1 METLLSVESID
12 LNQNENIVNTNKYK
26 IQYYNMITLLKVFF
40 YLFFEPKTIDNVWR
54 NKIIEYFLKFRNIL
68 KKNNLI
74 FSNYL
79 IPLYNGEEKVEKTIL
94 EICFLITISFLSTEK
109 DDVKIN
115 TFFDFFENKDRSC
128 KEYGESL
135 FSLFDKLNKNN
146 ENINDIV
153 NIKIN
158 HRKILIKAKE
168 LVGINRGINIIK
180 QLLIGNNSRNNSYTE
195 IHFGPK
201 QIIIIANIKNNN
213 YIYFGILISFI
224 LILFS
229 FYIIK
234 RNQL

>member
-1 METLLSVESID
+1 MAMKM
-12 LNQNENIVNTNKYK
+12 TNK
-26 IQYYNMITLLKVFF
+26 I
-40 YLFFEPKTIDNVWR
+40 
-54 NKIIEYFLKFRNIL
+54 
-68 KKNNLI
+68 KNNFIQL
-74 FSNYL
+74 
-79 IPLYNGEEKVEKTIL
+79 IL
-94 EICFLITISFLSTEK
+94 E
-109 DDVKIN
+109 
-115 TFFDFFENKDRSC
+115 
-128 KEYGESL
+128 
-135 FSLFDKLNKNN
+135 NKNN

>member
-1 METLLSVESID
+1 MYI
-12 LNQNENIVNTNKYK
+12 
-26 IQYYNMITLLKVFF
+26 
-40 YLFFEPKTIDNVWR
+40 
-54 NKIIEYFLKFRNIL
+54 
-68 KKNNLI
+68 NLI
-74 FSNYL
+74 FNNENFY
-79 IPLYNGEEKVEKTIL
+79 LYNLFIKFCFNQIAPKAENETKENIDKNKEIKIL
-94 EICFLITISFLSTEK
+94 EINYNILNDSDIQFVNDYQNSNDKKFILNEQTYIIYPSNNKEIEQISSILSTHIK
-109 DDVKIN
+109 NNTSINIGVTPNMAMKMTNKIKN
-115 TFFDFFENKDRSC
+115 NFIQLILE
-128 KEYGESL
+128 
-135 FSLFDKLNKNN
+135 NKNN

-180 QLLIGNNSRNNSYTE
+180 QLLIGNNPGNNSYTE

>member
-1 METLLSVESID
+1 MKM
-12 LNQNENIVNTNKYK
+12 TNK
-26 IQYYNMITLLKVFF
+26 I
-40 YLFFEPKTIDNVWR
+40 
-54 NKIIEYFLKFRNIL
+54 
-68 KKNNLI
+68 KNNFIQL
-74 FSNYL
+74 
-79 IPLYNGEEKVEKTIL
+79 IL
-94 EICFLITISFLSTEK
+94 E
-109 DDVKIN
+109 
-115 TFFDFFENKDRSC
+115 
-128 KEYGESL
+128 
-135 FSLFDKLNKNN
+135 NKNN

-180 QLLIGNNSRNNSYTE
+180 QLLIGNNPGNNSYTE

-201 QIIIIANIKNNN
+201 QMIIIANIKNNN

-234 RNQL
+234 QLLIGNNNSNNTYDEIHFSPIQILVNTNIRNNQYIYYGILISFILILCTICITKRNNF

>member
-1 METLLSVESID
+1 MKIFIFIIFIKFCFNQIAPKAENETK
-12 LNQNENIVNTNKYK
+12 ENIDKNKEIK
-26 IQYYNMITLLKVFF
+26 
-40 YLFFEPKTIDNVWR
+40 
-54 NKIIEYFLKFRNIL
+54 
-68 KKNNLI
+68 
-74 FSNYL
+74 
-79 IPLYNGEEKVEKTIL
+79 IL
-94 EICFLITISFLSTEK
+94 EINYNILNDSDIQFVNDYQNSNDKKFILNEQTYIIYPSNNKEIEQISSILSTHIK
-109 DDVKIN
+109 NNTSINIGVTPNMAMKMTNKIKN
-115 TFFDFFENKDRSC
+115 NFIQLILE
-128 KEYGESL
+128 
-135 FSLFDKLNKNN
+135 NKNN

-180 QLLIGNNSRNNSYTE
+180 QLLIGNNSGNNSYTE